1 MAEQSDLERP
11 AVDGAA
17 GEEFLRAAF
26 QVLLEEAVRKGTDVA
41 QKVGSVGEGV
51 GDGGALRWGLR
62 AGCCPQVCEWK
73 EPHEL
78 RELLDL
84 ELRSHGEPAGRLL
97 ERCRDI
103 IRYSVKTCER
113 RCPPPDPEISD
124 PKALATSPH
133 AQRSQQLHSR
143 PHHPHSSQQLYL
155 SPCHPRGSQLPH
167 SCL

>member
-1 MAEQSDLERP
+1 M
-11 AVDGAA
+11 
-17 GEEFLRAAF
+17 
-26 QVLLEEAVRKGTDVA
+26 
-41 QKVGSVGEGV
+41 GEGV
-51 GDGGALRWGLR
+51 GDGGALGWGLR

-113 RCPPPDPEISD
+113 RCP
-124 PKALATSPH
+124 SPIP
-133 AQRSQQLHSR
+133 RSQIQKPWPR
-143 PHHPHSSQQLYL
+143 PPTPKGHNSSTHVPTIHTAPN
-155 SPCHPRGSQLPH
+155 SST
-167 SCL
+167 

>member
-1 MAEQSDLERP
+1 M
-11 AVDGAA
+11 
-17 GEEFLRAAF
+17 
-26 QVLLEEAVRKGTDVA
+26 
-41 QKVGSVGEGV
+41 
-51 GDGGALRWGLR
+51 GDGGALGWGRR

-113 RCPPPDPEISD
+113 RCPPP
-124 PKALATSPH
+124 AAFL
-133 AQRSQQLHSR
+133 
-143 PHHPHSSQQLYL
+143 
-155 SPCHPRGSQLPH
+155 
-167 SCL
+167 